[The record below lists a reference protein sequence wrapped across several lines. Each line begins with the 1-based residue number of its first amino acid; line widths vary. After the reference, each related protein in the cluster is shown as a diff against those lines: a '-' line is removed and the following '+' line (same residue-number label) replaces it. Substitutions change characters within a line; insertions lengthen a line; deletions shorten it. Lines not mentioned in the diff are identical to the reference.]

1 MTRSDLLE
9 PFTTRVSMTGG
20 GRADAAALV
29 ASLLEDIARRCADA
43 GSPLIGHI
51 KCYVEAGDARFHC
64 HLTSLRSGARCEGA
78 SPPDADAL
86 PADAGAPQTDA
97 GAVRMD
103 LAVLVYGLTRDTIGV
118 IVSEALGAASAGGAT
133 WTLSA

>member
-9 PFTTRVSMTGG
+9 PFTTRVSMNGG
-20 GRADAAALV
+20 GRADPAALI
-29 ASLLEDIARRCADA
+29 AALLEDIARRCADA

-51 KCYVEAGDARFHC
+51 KCHVEAGDARFHC
-64 HLTSLRSGARCEGA
+64 HLTSLQSGARCEAA

-97 GAVRMD
+97 GALRMD
-103 LAVLVYGLTRDTIGV
+103 LAVLVYGLTRDAIGV